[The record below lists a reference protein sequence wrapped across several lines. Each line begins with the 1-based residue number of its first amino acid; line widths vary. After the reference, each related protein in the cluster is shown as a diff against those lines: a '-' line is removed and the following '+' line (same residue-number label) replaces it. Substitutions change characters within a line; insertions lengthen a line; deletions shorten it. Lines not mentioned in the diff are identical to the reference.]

1 MSGSAAVLGGEAAA
15 AVARLREELAA
26 SRQRLDVLSASSAR
40 ARKLARLIGRLGER
54 VALPPRIV
62 LLGEFNSGKTTL
74 ANALIGADV
83 LPTSIH
89 ANTRLPLHVRHSA
102 EPTLAVELAD
112 GSRRVLTEATFQLLA
127 GGQARMLHVG
137 LPVERLRLF
146 ELIDTPGL
154 ASGMTRIDGGN
165 LAACARANIA
175 IWCTAST
182 QAWKATERTAWTAVP
197 ARLRKRSLL
206 VATLADTLNTDRD
219 RARVEAR
226 LRGETQSIFGE
237 LAMVAAAEVDELRR
251 NPGAAEFAERWV
263 ASGGERLDT
272 LVLGIVEQVLAGREA
287 ATRRV
292 LGRAAARLG
301 AGDSGG
307 GDRGR
312 ERVA

>member
-1 MSGSAAVLGGEAAA
+1 MNGSAAATGSEA
-15 AVARLREELAA
+15 AVAIARLRDELAA
-26 SRQRLDVLSASSAR
+26 SRQRLDVMASSSAS

-112 GSRRVLTEATFQLLA
+112 GSRRVLTEATFPLLS
-127 GGQARMLHVG
+127 GGQAR
-137 LPVERLRLF
+137 
-146 ELIDTPGL
+146 
-154 ASGMTRIDGGN
+154 MTRIDGGN

-182 QAWKATERTAWTAVP
+182 QAWKATEHTAWSAVP
-197 ARLRKRSLL
+197 ARLRERSLL

-226 LRGETQSIFGE
+226 LRGETQSIFSG

-251 NPGAAEFAERWV
+251 NPGAAEFAERWA
-263 ASGGERLDT
+263 ASGGERLDA
-272 LVLGIVEQVLAGREA
+272 LVQDIVEQVLAGREA

-301 AGDSGG
+301 DGDGG
-307 GDRGR
+307 GGERGR
-312 ERVA
+312 VRAA